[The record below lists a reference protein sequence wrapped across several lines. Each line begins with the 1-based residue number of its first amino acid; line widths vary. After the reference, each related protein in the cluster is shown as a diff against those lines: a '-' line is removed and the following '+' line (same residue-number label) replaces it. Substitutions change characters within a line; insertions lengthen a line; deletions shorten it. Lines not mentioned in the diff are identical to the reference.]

1 MITQIFYA
9 ILSGLLPALLWL
21 WFWLREDNLHPE
33 PRERVMKT
41 FIAGMCV
48 VLFVLPV
55 QVFFSNTV
63 DHESG
68 KYLMWAFTE
77 EAFKLIAAWIF
88 AISTDVMDEPIDAV
102 IYMITVALGFA
113 AIENTLFILKPI
125 FEGDI
130 IRSIVTTNLRFIGAT
145 LLHVVSSASVGLC
158 IAMAYYHSRE
168 TRRIALVTGLILAT
182 ALHTAFNLFIIKTS
196 TNDTLRIFSAVWV
209 AVVILLFLFEKVKT
223 ISPNHV

>member
-1 MITQIFYA
+1 MFTQIFYA

-41 FIAGMCV
+41 FIAGVCV

-55 QVFFSNTV
+55 QMFFSSTI
-63 DHESG
+63 DHESS
-68 KYLMWAFTE
+68 KYLIWAFAE
-77 EAFKLIAAWIF
+77 ELFKFLAAWIV

-102 IYMITVALGFA
+102 IYMITAALGFA

-125 FEGDI
+125 FDGDI
-130 IRSIVTTNLRFIGAT
+130 VRTIVTTNLRFIGAT

-158 IAMAYYHSRE
+158 IAMAFYHNRE
-168 TRRIALVTGLILAT
+168 TRRIALVSGLILAT
-182 ALHTAFNLFIIKTS
+182 ALHTAFNLFIIRTS
-196 TNDTLRIFSAVWV
+196 TDDTLRIFSAVWI

-223 ISPNHV
+223 ITPNHV

>member
-41 FIAGMCV
+41 FIAGICV

-55 QVFFSNTV
+55 QMFFSSTI
-63 DHESG
+63 DHESS
-68 KYLMWAFTE
+68 KYLVWAFSE
-77 EAFKLIAAWIF
+77 EFFKFLAAWIV

-113 AIENTLFILKPI
+113 AIENTLFVLKPI
-125 FEGDI
+125 FEGDLV
-130 IRSIVTTNLRFIGAT
+130 RSIVTTNLRFIGAT

-158 IAMAYYHSRE
+158 IAMAFYHNRE
-168 TRRIALVTGLILAT
+168 TRRIALVSGLILAT
-182 ALHTAFNLFIIKTS
+182 ALHTAFNLFIIKAS
-196 TNDTLRIFSAVWV
+196 TDDTLRIFSAVWI

-223 ISPNHV
+223 ITPNHV